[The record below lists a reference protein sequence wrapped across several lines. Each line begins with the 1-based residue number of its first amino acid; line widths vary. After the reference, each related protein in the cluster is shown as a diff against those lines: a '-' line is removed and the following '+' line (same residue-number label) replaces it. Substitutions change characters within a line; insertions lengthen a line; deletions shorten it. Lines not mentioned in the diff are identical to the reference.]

1 MNVAAQLPKFE
12 GLRGERVGASPQF
25 DRETGRFRNRA
36 RLAEPRPSIGTIL
49 EFFRGSADRE
59 PKTPLPVVDP
69 RAGWSRPCGAGVRT
83 TWLGHS
89 SVLLELETVKGKRLR
104 VLTDPV
110 FGERASPVPFAGPRR
125 FHEVPLVAAAIPVD
139 VVLLSHDHYDH
150 LCAETIASF
159 AAREIPIVTSLGVG
173 ARLESLGVRRG
184 KITELDWDEN
194 VSLFGGEI
202 RFRALP
208 CQHFSGRSIGDRNK
222 TLWSS
227 FVVETA
233 NHKVFFSGDTGLFPE
248 MEALAKFGP
257 FDLVMLEVGA
267 FHPSWGTIHL
277 GPENALEAHKLLGG
291 GPLLPVHWATFNL
304 GLHPWREPGEVLF
317 GHYESRDLPLL
328 FPQIGEP
335 FEPLDLLDGRQ
346 KAWWRDP
353 ALR

>member
-1 MNVAAQLPKFE
+1 MNLATQLPKFE
-12 GLRGERVGASPQF
+12 GLRGERVAASPQF
-25 DRETGRFRNRA
+25 DREAGRFRNRA
-36 RLAEPRPSIGTIL
+36 SLAEPRPSMGTIL
-49 EFFRGSADRE
+49 EFFRGSDDRE

-69 RAGWSRPCGAGVRT
+69 RPGWSRPCGGGVRT

-89 SVLLELETVKGKRLR
+89 SVLLELEAARGKRLR

-125 FHEVPLVAAAIPVD
+125 FHEVPVVAAAIPVD

-173 ARLESLGVRRG
+173 ARLEALGVRPG
-184 KITELDWDEN
+184 KIFELDWDES

-227 FVVETA
+227 FVVETTK
-233 NHKVFFSGDTGLFPE
+233 HKVFFSGDTGLFPE

-291 GPLLPVHWATFNL
+291 GPLLPVHL
-304 GLHPWREPGEVLF
+304 GDVQ
-317 GHYESRDLPLL
+317 SRITPLART
-328 FPQIGEP
+328 G
-335 FEPLDLLDGRQ
+335 
-346 KAWWRDP
+346 
-353 ALR
+353 